1 MREYK
6 PYEPGQGYL
15 LPPSPREWLP
25 EGHLAY
31 FIDEVVEELDL
42 SQFYA
47 AYEEK
52 GVLGQRPYHP
62 RMMVK
67 VWLYAF
73 ARGIRSSRKVER
85 ALHEDVAF
93 RMLSGKGA
101 AGPLDSVGVPA
112 PASGGVGGSVY

>member
-1 MREYK
+1 MGKEGGTMREYK

-15 LPPSPREWLP
+15 LPPSLREWLP

-52 GVLGQRPYHP
+52 
-62 RMMVK
+62 
-67 VWLYAF
+67 
-73 ARGIRSSRKVER
+73 RK
-85 ALHEDVAF
+85 
-93 RMLSGKGA
+93 GYWG
-101 AGPLDSVGVPA
+101 
-112 PASGGVGGSVY
+112 